1 MTAASV
7 ESVPSETTMPTDNS
21 SSPAEEI
28 IIIGAGPAGL
38 TAGVELI
45 RSGRRIRVLEADP
58 EYVGGIA
65 RTAKFGNY
73 RLDIGGH
80 RFYSKSEEIEK
91 WWHQILPN
99 DFLERPRKSRI
110 YYRKHFLE
118 YPLQAMDAYKKMG
131 FWFSFTAVLGHLHRK
146 VFPIRPERSLRDWV
160 TNRFGDKLF
169 HTFFESYTEKVW
181 GIKCTEI
188 SADWAAQRIQ
198 GLSIPKI
205 ILRMIL
211 PKGTGPNVKT
221 LIDKFHYPRLGC
233 GMVWERATEM
243 INEAGS
249 SVDLDRK
256 VTRITL
262 RDNRV
267 AGITCVDGAGVVREY
282 PCTHLISSMPLRELV
297 EAFGDQAPA
306 NVAAA
311 AKKLKYRDFITVGL
325 VVKKD
330 DCFPDN
336 WIYIHDPEVKLGR
349 IQNFKNWSPEMVPD
363 PGITFLGL
371 EYFCFEGDG
380 LWTMKNEDLVKLGRK
395 EIEQIGLVAQSDVTD
410 GCVVRMPKA
419 YPIYDDDYKAAVAEI
434 RDWLKTIPNI
444 WSAGRN
450 AMHQYNNQDHSMLT
464 ALISA
469 HNLMGTDQRDPWMV
483 NHNAEYIEERRVP
496 RRMEPTAS

>member
-1 MTAASV
+1 
-7 ESVPSETTMPTDNS
+7 
-21 SSPAEEI
+21 
-28 IIIGAGPAGL
+28 
-38 TAGVELI
+38 
-45 RSGRRIRVLEADP
+45 
-58 EYVGGIA
+58 
-65 RTAKFGNY
+65 
-73 RLDIGGH
+73 
-80 RFYSKSEEIEK
+80 
-91 WWHQILPN
+91 
-99 DFLERPRKSRI
+99 
-110 YYRKHFLE
+110 
-118 YPLQAMDAYKKMG
+118 
-131 FWFSFTAVLGHLHRK
+131 
-146 VFPIRPERSLRDWV
+146 
-160 TNRFGDKLF
+160 
-169 HTFFESYTEKVW
+169 
-181 GIKCTEI
+181 
-188 SADWAAQRIQ
+188 
-198 GLSIPKI
+198 
-205 ILRMIL
+205 
-211 PKGTGPNVKT
+211 
-221 LIDKFHYPRLGC
+221 
-233 GMVWERATEM
+233 
-243 INEAGS
+243 
-249 SVDLDRK
+249 RK

-267 AGITCVDGAGVVREY
+267 AGITCVDGTGVVREY

-325 VVKKD
+325 VVKKN

-380 LWTMKNEDLVKLGRK
+380 LWTMKDEDLVKLGRK